1 MRFHSVCCCILLASL
16 LGVPA
21 LAQTS
26 SPPPEQPS
34 PGTSQGTE
42 ASAPP
47 PAAPLEG
54 ANQAPSAEI
63 RIARTTEDIRE
74 RILLDRIDQLEKRLS
89 ELEARG
95 NSSTAAPATST
106 QSQAPAATPTPATPT
121 ATPPA
126 QGQAPASTSTA
137 GTPPAQEPP
146 AATPPTWS
154 AGPIDFSGLVDGYYS
169 LNFNHPASQYNQL
182 YNFDVRANQFSLNMA
197 KLSLSHSPDP
207 VGFQVDFGF
216 GRAFDVIA
224 NAGEKQPEI
233 WRYLEQAYVSLKP
246 AKAKGFEVDFGK
258 FVTSDGAE
266 VIETNGNWN
275 YSRSL
280 LFAWAIPYY
289 HFGIRTSFPV
299 GKSFTGGVM
308 LVNGWNNVEDNNSGK
323 TVMFTGTL
331 TKKKFAWTLNYH
343 TGPENPG
350 TNRGWRNLFDTT
362 LLLTPPGKLSAYIN
376 FDYGQNRAYATSTST
391 ASALG
396 KWYGVAGAL
405 HYQFNGKW
413 AFTPRVEWFADP
425 QGFATGT
432 GVSQTVKE
440 ATFTGEYKM
449 LEGLLARLEYR
460 HDWSNQPFFQRGSEL
475 STNENF
481 TANYFGFPGTY
492 KSQDTLSLG
501 VLAFFGPKR

>member
-1 MRFHSVCCCILLASL
+1 MAFRSIRCCVLLASL
-16 LGVPA
+16 AGVPA
-21 LAQTS
+21 FAQTS
-26 SPPPEQPS
+26 SPPAEQPS
-34 PGTSQGTE
+34 PSTSQGTQV
-42 ASAPP
+42 SAPSTVAP
-47 PAAPLEG
+47 PESAP
-54 ANQAPSAEI
+54 QASSAEI
-63 RIARTTEDIRE
+63 RVARTTEDIRE
-74 RILLDRIDQLEKRLS
+74 RMLLDRIDKLEKRLA
-89 ELEARG
+89 ELEARS
-95 NSSTAAPATST
+95 NSPTAAPAASA
-106 QSQAPAATPTPATPT
+106 QSQAPASTPAPATSA
-121 ATPPA
+121 ATPPTQNA
-126 QGQAPASTSTA
+126 APAAAPETA
-137 GTPPAQEPP
+137 
-146 AATPPTWS
+146 PPTWS

-182 YNFDVRANQFSLNMA
+182 YNFDARANQFSLNMT

-216 GRAFDVIA
+216 GRAFDIIA
-224 NAGEKQPEI
+224 NSGEKQPEI
-233 WRYLEQAYVSLKP
+233 WRYIEQAYVSLKP

-280 LFAWAIPYY
+280 LFTWAIPYY
-289 HFGIRTSFPV
+289 HFGVRTTFPV

-331 TKKKFAWTLNYH
+331 TKKKFAWTVNYH

-376 FDYGQNRAYATSTST
+376 FDYGQNRAYATSTSA
-391 ASALG
+391 ASTVD

-425 QGFATGT
+425 HGFATGT

-460 HDWSNQPFFQRGSEL
+460 HDWSNQPFFERGASL

-492 KSQDTLSLG
+492 KSQNTLSLG